1 MFPVH
6 RRAVLDQVRRRLK
19 NGLPCRVVST
29 SLIEAGVDVDFPAVW
44 REEAGLDS
52 ILQAA
57 GRCNREGR
65 RPPQESTVTVFQG
78 EDAPPPLF
86 RRSIGATREALSDG
100 ADPARPETVR
110 RYFLSLLDL
119 SGPALDRYGV
129 LDAFQ
134 RGSDA
139 GRMPFR
145 SVSERFHLIDSPTK
159 TVYIPLDGGVPLT
172 DRLRAGERSQALFRQ
187 LGQYGVSLYDQHYQ
201 ALRSAGDLEELEDGT
216 AVLANLSLYSR
227 EAGLSLDA
235 DFGKGLFV

>member
-1 MFPVH
+1 
-6 RRAVLDQVRRRLK
+6 
-19 NGLPCRVVST
+19 
-29 SLIEAGVDVDFPAVW
+29 
-44 REEAGLDS
+44 
-52 ILQAA
+52 
-57 GRCNREGR
+57 
-65 RPPQESTVTVFQG
+65 
-78 EDAPPPLF
+78 
-86 RRSIGATREALSDG
+86 
-100 ADPARPETVR
+100 
-110 RYFLSLLDL
+110 
-119 SGPALDRYGV
+119 
-129 LDAFQ
+129 
-134 RGSDA
+134 
-139 GRMPFR
+139 MPFR

>member
-1 MFPVH
+1 M
-6 RRAVLDQVRRRLK
+6 
-19 NGLPCRVVST
+19 
-29 SLIEAGVDVDFPAVW
+29 
-44 REEAGLDS
+44 
-52 ILQAA
+52 
-57 GRCNREGR
+57 
-65 RPPQESTVTVFQG
+65 
-78 EDAPPPLF
+78 
-86 RRSIGATREALSDG
+86 
-100 ADPARPETVR
+100 TVR

-119 SGPALDRYGV
+119 SDPALDRYGV

-172 DRLRAGERSQALFRQ
+172 DRLRAGERSRALFRQ

-201 ALRSAGDLEELEDGT
+201 ALRSAGDLDELEDGT
-216 AVLANLSLYSR
+216 AVLANLSLYSQ
-227 EAGLSLDA
+227 ETGLSLDA